1 MSIKIRR
8 GTNADRLTVIL
19 DWGEL
24 GYTTD
29 TKKLYVGDNT
39 TLGGNEVGGGA
50 VTAVTGVSPIASTG
64 GTTPAISIADSVAD
78 GSTKGAAAFSSS
90 DFNSSAGVISIDYSN
105 GQSASAAN
113 KGFLTASDWSAFNGK
128 EPPITPG
135 TTGQY
140 WRGDKSWQTLN
151 KSAVGLG
158 NVDNVQQMPLSYLD
172 TDPTLAANSDSKV
185 PSQKAIKTYADNLIN
200 AANALVYKGAIDCSA
215 NPNYPAANA
224 GDLYLVS
231 VAGKIGGAS
240 GFSVEVG
247 DMCICTT
254 DGTPSGNQATV
265 GANWNIIQ
273 KNIDGAVV
281 GPASSTNNN
290 VVLFDGTSGKVIKDS
305 GLSLSGSNT
314 GDETN
319 ATIKTKLGAASGSQ
333 DGYLTLTDWSTFN
346 NKQNALGYTPEDV
359 ANKQTNL
366 AASATKYP
374 TVDAVNTGLST
385 KENSITSGAT
395 SQYWR
400 GDKSWQT
407 LDKTAVGL
415 SNVDNTSDVNKP
427 ISSATQTAL
436 DGKQKTITSG
446 TAAPSGGADGD
457 IYLQYT

>member
-19 DWGEL
+19 ESGEL

-39 TLGGNEVGGGA
+39 TLGGNEVGGAG

-78 GSTKGAAAFSSS
+78 GSTKGAAAFNAS

-113 KGFLTASDWSAFNGK
+113 KGFLTSSDWSVFNGK
-128 EPPITPG
+128 ESQITPG
-135 TTGQY
+135 TTSQY
-140 WRGDKSWQTLN
+140 WRGDKSWQTLD
-151 KSAVGLG
+151 KSSVGLG
-158 NVDNVQQMPLSYLD
+158 SVDNVQQMPLSYLD
-172 TDPTLAANSDSKV
+172 TDPTLGANSDSKV
-185 PSQKAIKTYADNLIN
+185 PSQKAVKTYADNLIN
-200 AANALVYKGAIDCSA
+200 AANALVYKGVIDCSA

-240 GFSVEVG
+240 GIIVEVG

-290 VVLFDGTSGKVIKDS
+290 VAFFDGTSGKVIKDS
-305 GLSLSGSNT
+305 GISLSGTNT

-333 DGYLTLTDWSTFN
+333 DGYLTSTDWNTFN
-346 NKQNALGYTPEDV
+346 NKISQDEAL
-359 ANKQTNL
+359 AM
-366 AASATKYP
+366 
-374 TVDAVNTGLST
+374 
-385 KENSITSGAT
+385 
-395 SQYWR
+395 
-400 GDKSWQT
+400 
-407 LDKTAVGL
+407 
-415 SNVDNTSDVNKP
+415 
-427 ISSATQTAL
+427 AL
-436 DGKQKTITSG
+436 IFG
-446 TAAPSGGADGD
+446 
-457 IYLQYT
+457 